1 MSNLNLVCQSH
12 DFIIMSDQ
20 KRSKLNRLHR
30 LLPEGLVADAAW
42 FTRMGYPSSLRSRY
56 LASGWLQ
63 PVTRGVFRRP
73 LHKPGLEATPAP
85 LRWQHIVVSLQTVLE
100 HPVAVG
106 GRTALE
112 LHGLA
117 HYLSSEGPREV
128 HLYGDEQ
135 APGRLGKLPIAM
147 SFVHHNARKLFRTEP
162 IAVGLDG
169 LKSAM
174 AVDRLSHQGQI
185 HGSLTWRYFGD
196 RDWPLMLS
204 TPERAVLEL
213 LDELPGGEMFHQ
225 ADKLMESL
233 VGLSPK
239 RVRRLLAECR
249 SVKVKRLF
257 LWFAE
262 RHAHPWL
269 ERLDRDGI
277 DLGTGKRIL
286 VRGGKLD
293 PKYRIT
299 VPEDLDAGG

>member
-1 MSNLNLVCQSH
+1 MSY
-12 DFIIMSDQ
+12 Q
-20 KRSKLNRLHR
+20 KRPMLNRLHR

-63 PVTRGVFRRP
+63 PVARGVFRRP
-73 LHKPGLEATPAP
+73 LHKPGLEETAAP
-85 LRWQHIVVSLQTVLE
+85 LRWQHIVISMQMVLE

-112 LHGLA
+112 LHGFA

-128 HLYGDEQ
+128 HLYGDER
-135 APGRLGKLPIAM
+135 APGWLGKLPIVTP
-147 SFVHHNARKLFRTEP
+147 FVFHNARKLFRAEP
-162 IAVGLDG
+162 IAAGLEG

-174 AVDRLSHQGQI
+174 AVDGPSHQAQI
-185 HGSLTWRYFGD
+185 HGSLTWRHFGD
-196 RDWPLMLS
+196 GDWPIVLS

-213 LDELPGGEMFHQ
+213 LDELPGGETFHQ
-225 ADKLMESL
+225 VDMLMEGL

-239 RVRRLLAECR
+239 RTSRLLGECR

-262 RHAHPWL
+262 RHGHPWL

-277 DLGTGKRIL
+277 DLGKGKRML

-293 PKYRIT
+293 PKYQIT